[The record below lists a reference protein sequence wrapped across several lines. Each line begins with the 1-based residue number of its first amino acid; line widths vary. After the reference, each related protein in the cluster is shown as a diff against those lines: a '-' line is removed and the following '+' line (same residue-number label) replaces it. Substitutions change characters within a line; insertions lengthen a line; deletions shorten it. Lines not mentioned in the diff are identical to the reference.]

1 MSDPDRLKPLPPEE
15 AIAYFRRKGLAE
27 GFSWMDVWEEEHARA
42 FAVAKAMS
50 REILQDI
57 RAEVDRAIAEGRTLA
72 QFREEL
78 TPILQARGWWGRQ
91 KMTDPLTGETRIVQL
106 GSPRRLRTIFEVN
119 LRTSYAAGRWERI
132 ERVKASMPYLRYVAV
147 MDGRTRPEHRAWHGT
162 VLPVDDPWWDA
173 HYPPCGWNCRCTVTQ
188 LNART
193 LERRG
198 WSVTDRPIAFPART
212 FTNRRT
218 GEVTTVPG
226 GIDPGWAYN
235 VGKAGLRAQ
244 TPRPL
249 PDAPADTGG
258 GDGGEGTA
266 LNAER
271 PLRRMEPAPIGVSAE
286 AAIAGFLERLEATE
300 GRVMTDVAGERL
312 AVGPW
317 MFLDTAGRM
326 VSWPAARVRSLNLA
340 AEALADPDE
349 IRESWRPAE
358 DGRLMLVRRWLA
370 DFVSTEGLV
379 SVMVEIGRDGW
390 RVRSTLE
397 PDVQAIAFRS
407 PTTVWRRPD

>member
-1 MSDPDRLKPLPPEE
+1 MADPDRLKPLPPEE
-15 AIAYFRRKGLAE
+15 AIAFFRRKGLAE

-42 FAVAKAMS
+42 FTVAKAMS
-50 REILQDI
+50 REILEDI

-78 TPILQARGWWGRQ
+78 TPVLQARGWWGRQ
-91 KMTDPLTGETRIVQL
+91 EMTDPLTGVARTVQL
-106 GSPRRLRTIFEVN
+106 GSPRRLKVIFETNV
-119 LRTSYAAGRWERI
+119 RTSYAAGRWERI
-132 ERVKASMPYLRYVAV
+132 ERVKSAMPYLRYVAV
-147 MDGRTRPEHRAWHGT
+147 MDDRTRPEHRAWHGT
-162 VLPVDDPWWDA
+162 VLPVDDPWWDT

-188 LNART
+188 LNERT

-198 WSVTDRPIAFPART
+198 WGVTERPVSFPPRA

-235 VGKAGLRAQ
+235 VGKAGMRAQ

-249 PDAPADTGG
+249 PDAPDAPAG
-258 GDGGEGTA
+258 GDDTA

-271 PLRRMEPAPIGVSAE
+271 QLRRLEPAPAGVSAE
-286 AAIAGFLERLEATE
+286 AAIAGFLERLDALN
-300 GRVMTDVAGERL
+300 GRIMTDVAGERV

-317 MFLDTAGRM
+317 MFLDAEGRL
-326 VSWPAARVRSLNLA
+326 VSWPAARLRSLNLA
-340 AEALADPDE
+340 AEALAEPDE

-390 RVRSTLE
+390 RVRSSLE
-397 PDVQAIAFRS
+397 ADFQTAVWRS
-407 PTTVWRRPD
+407 PTRVWPSAPSGR

>member
-1 MSDPDRLKPLPPEE
+1 MADPDRLTPLPPEE
-15 AIAYFRRKGLAE
+15 AIAYFRRKGMTE
-27 GFSWMDVWEEEHARA
+27 GFSWMDVWEEEHARG
-42 FAVAKAMS
+42 FTVAKAMT
-50 REILQDI
+50 REILEDI

-78 TPILQARGWWGRQ
+78 TPVLQAKGWWGRQ
-91 KMTDPLTGETRIVQL
+91 EMADPLTGEARTVQL
-106 GSPRRLRTIFEVN
+106 GSPRRLKVIFETN

-132 ERVKASMPYLRYVAV
+132 ERVKAAMPYLRYVAV
-147 MDGRTRPEHRAWHGT
+147 MDERTRPEHRAWHGT

-188 LNART
+188 LGERT

-198 WSVTDRPIAFPART
+198 WKVTERPVTFPARA
-212 FTNRRT
+212 FTNPRT

-249 PDAPADTGG
+249 PDAPNSDS
-258 GDGGEGTA
+258 GDGEGTA
-266 LNAER
+266 LNAEQQ
-271 PLRRMEPAPIGVSAE
+271 LRRLEPHPVDVRTSEAIGLFLSRLD
-286 AAIAGFLERLEATE
+286 AAE

-317 MFLDTAGRM
+317 MFSDAGGRT

-340 AEALADPDE
+340 AEALAEPDE

-370 DFVSTEGLV
+370 DFISTEGLV
-379 SVMVEIGRDGW
+379 SVMVEVGRDGW

-397 PDVQAIAFRS
+397 PEVHTAAFRS
-407 PTTVWRRPD
+407 PTTVWRRAS